1 MVAGRLLPHWCCSLW
16 HCVGHNNNNNIEDV
30 ALVILL
36 ARSVVNG
43 DVGVSGDVG
52 ASATAQRGATTWEG
66 AEAELRW
73 RRKIRKLIWMF
84 CACMSW
90 PAIHVDLRDRG
101 RHGQSFGLYS
111 VWLDGVH
118 YTPATATRLYKVE
131 SHLRLPIVR
140 RSLAKYKRHRS
151 VLCSVW
157 PHSSVVQHPC
167 FDRSATTRSKVP
179 SSDPSLDYNQI
190 S

>member
-1 MVAGRLLPHWCCSLW
+1 M
-16 HCVGHNNNNNIEDV
+16 
-30 ALVILL
+30 
-36 ARSVVNG
+36 NG

-52 ASATAQRGATTWEG
+52 ASVTARREEPPPQRGPRRQ
-66 AEAELRW
+66 RW
-73 RRKIRKLIWMF
+73 SRKIRKLIWMF

-179 SSDPSLDYNQI
+179 SSGPSLDYNQI